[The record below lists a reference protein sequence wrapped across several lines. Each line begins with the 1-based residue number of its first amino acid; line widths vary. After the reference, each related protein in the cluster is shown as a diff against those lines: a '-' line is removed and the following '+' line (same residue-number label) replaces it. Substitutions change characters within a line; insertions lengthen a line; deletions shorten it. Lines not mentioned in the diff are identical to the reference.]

1 MDPSYAALDE
11 DAQVEVLLR
20 VALAAAEAFGLEVR
34 HLALVLHAYNTTFR
48 LDTSDGRRLALRVN
62 TNSQST
68 TANIAAQQ
76 AWLHA
81 LARDTDVLVPDPLT
95 APDGAWEVAV
105 DCPEWGGP
113 LTATVASW
121 LDGDDVGE
129 CDEEQ
134 AFALGRT
141 MAVLHDHAEGFELP
155 AGADLPL
162 FDEPLFHD
170 RNLLLDPVPLPGGH
184 AEVITEALA
193 RCGLRFA
200 EVYAGAAPIVLH
212 ADLHGGNLKW
222 HGGRLAVFDLDD
234 AGFGVPALDLA
245 TRRST
250 CARRSPQ
257 WRPRCGTGTPRS
269 GPCRTSPTR
278 SSRPWWPRGSCCWPT
293 ACWRAAPHP
302 CVRRPPT
309 TSRSPPSGCAVG
321 CRRAGSAGNRVAAVT
336 AAWPGGWL
344 VVVRGWSIRPLAT
357 PCAGDDR
364 PGAACGRAG
373 VADATTGHPLRR

>member
-11 DAQVEVLLR
+11 DAQVEVLRR
-20 VALAAAEAFGLEVR
+20 VALASAEAFGLEVR

-81 LARDTDVLVPDPLT
+81 LARDTDVLVPDPLA
-95 APDGAWEVAV
+95 APDGEWEVSV

-170 RNLLLDPVPLPGGH
+170 RNLLLDPVPLPSGH

-245 TRRST
+245 IST
-250 CARRSPQ
+250 FYL
-257 WRPRCGTGTPRS
+257 
-269 GPCRTSPTR
+269 
-278 SSRPWWPRGSCCWPT
+278 
-293 ACWRAAPHP
+293 RAADPAVEAAMRRGYAG
-302 CVRRPPT
+302 VRDIPEV
-309 TSRSPPSGCAVG
+309 SDEQFEAL
-321 CRRAGSAGNRVAAVT
+321 VAARQLLLANSLFASSTASLRAEATDYLDVT
-336 AAWPGGWL
+336 AERLRGWL
-344 VVVRGWSIRPLAT
+344 DT
-357 PCAGDDR
+357 
-364 PGAACGRAG
+364 GRFSRWPA
-373 VADATTGHPLRR
+373 R